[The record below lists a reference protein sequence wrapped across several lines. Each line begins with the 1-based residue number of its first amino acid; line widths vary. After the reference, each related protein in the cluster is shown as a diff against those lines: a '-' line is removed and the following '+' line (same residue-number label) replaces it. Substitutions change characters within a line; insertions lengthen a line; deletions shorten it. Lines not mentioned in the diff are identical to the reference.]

1 MERMGILDVNNAIH
15 ISVLHFAFGPQIQRD
30 LDQWRLT
37 HNNHPVRT
45 EKHETPNQLWHKRV
59 YLNRS
64 TMLTVIQNIYQRSP
78 VDVDNFIGYFF
89 RENNLNEPTDIAIV
103 LPTYAFPLTQA
114 EEVALSTEVDVLTIS
129 DCFGIDI
136 YANVLGFVKHCISSQ
151 GLVV

>member
-37 HNNHPVRT
+37 HNNHLVRT

-78 VDVDNFIGYFF
+78 VDVDNFAGDFF
-89 RENNLNEPTDIAIV
+89 RENNLNEPTDI
-103 LPTYAFPLTQA
+103 Q
-114 EEVALSTEVDVLTIS
+114 
-129 DCFGIDI
+129 
-136 YANVLGFVKHCISSQ
+136 
-151 GLVV
+151 